1 MIDIRDAI
9 DDLNHNIDFTQSADG
24 EQFVATP
31 GEIAILLATLQS
43 ENAEKDKEIV
53 KLKLEKELIR
63 QEWVTLQAD
72 LSRME
77 AERDTLRDSVADFI
91 VENAD
96 CLKIAI
102 DTQDRHY
109 LGVLIAQWRG
119 AQGEG

>member
-77 AERDTLRDSVADFI
+77 AERDTHRDSVADFI

-109 LGVLIAQWRG
+109 LEVLIAQWRG

>member
-102 DTQDRHY
+102 DT
-109 LGVLIAQWRG
+109 
-119 AQGEG
+119 

>member
-43 ENAEKDKEIV
+43 ENAAKDKEIV

-109 LGVLIAQWRG
+109 LEVLIAQWRG

>member
-109 LGVLIAQWRG
+109 LEVLIAQWRG

>member
-1 MIDIRDAI
+1 VIDIRDAI

-109 LGVLIAQWRG
+109 LEVLIAQWRG

>member
-77 AERDTLRDSVADFI
+77 ADRDTLRDSVADFI

-109 LGVLIAQWRG
+109 LEVLIAQWRG